1 MAGSS
6 AAELPRWGIRPW
18 GQTPWMRMLIPYEP
32 DLGREAIN
40 EAIKSRHGVKKVE
53 LVKKI
58 IGKNSSMGSAP
69 MEARKF
75 CMRFTIADPLELQT

>member
-53 LVKKI
+53 LVKI
-58 IGKNSSMGSAP
+58 IGKILPWGLTPWKPFRS
-69 MEARKF
+69 
-75 CMRFTIADPLELQT
+75 LQIGV